1 MVHTPTKSKTKS
13 PRCGLCWRVMGP
25 DLFKGMGEA
34 LVVLMIVV
42 AVAIPLALW
51 KLIEIV
57 IWLFNHV
64 SVSWQ

>member
-1 MVHTPTKSKTKS
+1 
-13 PRCGLCWRVMGP
+13 MGP